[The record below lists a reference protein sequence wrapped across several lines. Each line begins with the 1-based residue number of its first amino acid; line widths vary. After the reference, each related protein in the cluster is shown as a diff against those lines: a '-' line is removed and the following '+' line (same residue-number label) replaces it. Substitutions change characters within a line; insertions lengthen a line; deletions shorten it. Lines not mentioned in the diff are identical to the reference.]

1 MEFKPPRR
9 MVYRFDPDSGHQSCL
24 NFDGEALPCKQAEGG
39 SSPSSSTTYI
49 GVIMIRIGY
58 ILLTI
63 SWILLGGY
71 WCDIDFFERNA
82 NNFPIL
88 LLGSIA
94 ALFIFG
100 YPYKLPGEK

>member
-1 MEFKPPRR
+1 
-9 MVYRFDPDSGHQSCL
+9 
-24 NFDGEALPCKQAEGG
+24 
-39 SSPSSSTTYI
+39 
-49 GVIMIRIGY
+49 MIRIGY

-82 NNFPIL
+82 NNFPIFL
-88 LLGSIA
+88 FCSIA